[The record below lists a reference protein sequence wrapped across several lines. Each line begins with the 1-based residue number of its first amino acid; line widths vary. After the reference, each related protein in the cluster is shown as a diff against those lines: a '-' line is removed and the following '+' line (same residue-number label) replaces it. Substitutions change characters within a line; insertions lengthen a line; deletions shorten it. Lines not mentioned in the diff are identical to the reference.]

1 MYDSKEQQD
10 IVRIDVAF
18 AVHRLHHHAFRLHL
32 PYSSRPLNLPIAPLV
47 YLKHIYA
54 IQEKRAICTSS
65 QAEQRLKVVMFIPNL
80 DGKCD

>member
-1 MYDSKEQQD
+1 MTTRHSTADTYSGGAD
-10 IVRIDVAF
+10 VRI
-18 AVHRLHHHAFRLHL
+18 HL
-32 PYSSRPLNLPIAPLV
+32 PYSSRTLNLPIAPLI